1 MLEKQ
6 LGVSEDDQTKSLR
19 DLSEKN
25 KSELETSPDHF
36 QAKNGNGRISAI
48 DVFDKEVDSGMILAI
63 SDDHQTMD

>member
-6 LGVSEDDQTKSLR
+6 LGLSEEDQTKSLR

-25 KSELETSPDHF
+25 KSENSPDHF
-36 QAKNGNGRISAI
+36 NSKNGRISAI
-48 DVFDKEVDSGMILAI
+48 DVFDKEVGSGMILAI